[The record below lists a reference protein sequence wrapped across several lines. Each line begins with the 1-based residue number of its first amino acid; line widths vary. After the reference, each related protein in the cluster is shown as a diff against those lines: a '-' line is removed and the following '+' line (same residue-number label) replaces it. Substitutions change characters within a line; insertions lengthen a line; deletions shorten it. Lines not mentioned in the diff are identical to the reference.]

1 MGSNS
6 LSGLSQVTLDKLLNF
21 FMLLFPLLLFVL
33 IVGLVGMVSV
43 TEHNGKLVID
53 WSLKY
58 YLNTNDKEV
67 FFFSSCR
74 TLTVKQASIFY

>member
-58 YLNTNDKEV
+58 YLNTNDKE